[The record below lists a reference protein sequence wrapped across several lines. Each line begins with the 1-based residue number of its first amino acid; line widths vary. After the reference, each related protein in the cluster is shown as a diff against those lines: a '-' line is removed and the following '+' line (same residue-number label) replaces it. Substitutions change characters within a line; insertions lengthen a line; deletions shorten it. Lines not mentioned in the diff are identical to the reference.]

1 MQRWQAPDKLK
12 VFPVRTN
19 EPATTK
25 LKPIRFLRHA
35 ESMANAGHAT
45 EHPATIPL
53 TADGAKAASR
63 AAEEYDGPEPEVI
76 VVSPYLRA
84 QMTAAPFISR
94 FPRARCEGGLP
105 VHEFTYLCPAK
116 CSMTTEGDR
125 RPLVDAYWKMADASA
140 VDGPGAES
148 FNGFIERVAA
158 SIDTMRR
165 WDAAVLVVGHG
176 LFIGAAQLLFGGVD
190 GRAEAVTMPAFR
202 RHVRANPMPNLG
214 LWELPAASES

>member
-1 MQRWQAPDKLK
+1 MQRRQAPDRLQ
-12 VFPVRTN
+12 VFPVSTN
-19 EPATTK
+19 EPAAK
-25 LKPIRFLRHA
+25 KIKRIRFLRHA

-53 TADGAKAASR
+53 TSDGAKAACR
-63 AAEEYDGPEPEVI
+63 AAEEYDGPDPEVI

-84 QMTAAPFISR
+84 QMTAAPFLSR
-94 FPRARCEGGLP
+94 FSNARREGGLP
-105 VHEFTYLCPAK
+105 VHEFTYLCPAM
-116 CSMTTEGDR
+116 CAMTTEGER
-125 RPLVDAYWKMADASA
+125 RPLVDAYWKNANASA

-148 FNGFIERVAA
+148 FNAFIGRVAA
-158 SIDTMRR
+158 SIDIMRR

-190 GRAEAVTMPAFR
+190 GRAEAVTMPAFC

>member
-1 MQRWQAPDKLK
+1 MQRRQAVDKLQ

-19 EPATTK
+19 ETASAK
-25 LKPIRFLRHA
+25 VKRIRFLRHA
-35 ESMANAGHAT
+35 ESMANAG
-45 EHPATIPL
+45 P
-53 TADGAKAASR
+53 D
-63 AAEEYDGPEPEVI
+63 PEVI

-84 QMTAAPFISR
+84 QMTAAPFLSR
-94 FPRARCEGGLP
+94 FPRARCDGGLP
-105 VHEFTYLCPAK
+105 VHEFTYLCPAR
-116 CSMTTEGDR
+116 CAMTTEGDR
-125 RPLVDAYWKMADASA
+125 RPLVDAYWEMADASA

-148 FNGFIERVAA
+148 FNDFIERVAA

-176 LFIGAAQLLFGGVD
+176 LFIGAAQLLFGG
-190 GRAEAVTMPAFR
+190 GGGCAEVVTMPAFR